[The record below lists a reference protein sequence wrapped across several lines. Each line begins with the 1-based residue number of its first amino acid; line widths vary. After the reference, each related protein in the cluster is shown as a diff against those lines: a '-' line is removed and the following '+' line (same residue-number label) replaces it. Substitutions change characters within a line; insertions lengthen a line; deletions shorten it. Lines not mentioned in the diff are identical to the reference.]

1 MNPDVVNRLKAST
14 PKNEISI
21 EDLTK
26 QILLSTI
33 SSPPTPSPHSTN
45 TRDFNPRPTKRPHL
59 SQDDRPKPLEPEL
72 HDLDISDEELKAI
85 SGSNSRT
92 SLLPTIHEAL
102 DEETHSL
109 QQTDSDQMEFHYTS
123 PIDNSYEMRRKFLK
137 RTSSEVNCSNSRE
150 EDLVHLNTPVLS
162 LKKLYKARGLVELP
176 KFASLKLRVPQQSH
190 LIRPIPICAV
200 QSYQQRQS
208 QSFKQVGELPQPPD
222 HISIQQDPPQH
233 ALPSKP
239 FVFV

>member
-1 MNPDVVNRLKAST
+1 MKKHTVCNKRTLIKWYF
-14 PKNEISI
+14 
-21 EDLTK
+21 LLF
-26 QILLSTI
+26 QIL
-33 SSPPTPSPHSTN
+33 
-45 TRDFNPRPTKRPHL
+45 PRP
-59 SQDDRPKPLEPEL
+59 
-72 HDLDISDEELKAI
+72 SDSVPSKMFFI
-85 SGSNSRT
+85 
-92 SLLPTIHEAL
+92 PM
-102 DEETHSL
+102 
-109 QQTDSDQMEFHYTS
+109 QEFHYTS